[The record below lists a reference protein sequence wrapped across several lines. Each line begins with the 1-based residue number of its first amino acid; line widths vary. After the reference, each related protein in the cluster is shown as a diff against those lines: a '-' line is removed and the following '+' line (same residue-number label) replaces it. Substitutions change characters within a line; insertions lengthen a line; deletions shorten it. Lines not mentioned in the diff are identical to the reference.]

1 MPNKCPFHQVSR
13 ARKES
18 ASAPSRGHLEQICG
32 YSAGRSLPCAMNI
45 SRIVVAG
52 FAFLAPVIAH
62 AQTSERPRTHGFTI
76 IGGAFA
82 GDRGDGGQ
90 HPYLSARYERW
101 LSRFV
106 AFEGGVT
113 HARSQGTLFSRIAPF
128 ESRPAAVTFS
138 STDLGLQ
145 LQLPFGHVRPYV
157 GATIGATYLDDR
169 SRGDREVGL
178 THAVLAGA
186 RIGRFRGMSL
196 RGELR
201 LRRDDVARTIWY
213 NGEYGLGLTYNF

>member
-1 MPNKCPFHQVSR
+1 MWRRSLLPLLPIVNPRWTGSR
-13 ARKES
+13 AQ
-18 ASAPSRGHLEQICG
+18 L
-32 YSAGRSLPCAMNI
+32 SAGPLSKTYVPGMNI
-45 SRIVVAG
+45 TRITFVA
-52 FAFLAPVIAH
+52 AAVFLPSLVQAQATAKSHPAH
-62 AQTSERPRTHGFTI
+62 GISMM
-76 IGGAFA
+76 GGAFS
-82 GDRGDGGQ
+82 GDPGDGGH

-113 HARSQGTLFSRIAPF
+113 HAQSEGTLFSQVAPF
-128 ESRPAAVTFS
+128 ETRQVAVTFS
-138 STDLGLQ
+138 SSDLGLQ

-186 RIGRFRGMSL
+186 RVGRFRGVSL

-201 LRRDDVARTIWY
+201 LRRDDIAKEIWY

>member
-1 MPNKCPFHQVSR
+1 
-13 ARKES
+13 
-18 ASAPSRGHLEQICG
+18 
-32 YSAGRSLPCAMNI
+32 MNI
-45 SRIVVAG
+45 IRIVVVGLAI
-52 FAFLAPVIAH
+52 LAPPIAH
-62 AQTSERPRTHGFTI
+62 AQTTQRPTAHGFTI
-76 IGGAFA
+76 MGGAFV
-82 GDRGDGGQ
+82 GDPGDGGH

-113 HARSQGTLFSRIAPF
+113 QARSEGTLFSQAAPF
-128 ESRPAAVTFS
+128 ESRPASVTFS

-169 SRGDREVGL
+169 SQGDREVGL

-186 RIGRFRGMSL
+186 RIGRFRAVSL

-201 LRRDDVARTIWY
+201 LRRDDIARTIWY
-213 NGEYGLGLTYNF
+213 NGEYGFGLTYNF